1 MVFSSLTFLFLFF
14 PLVMGVYYLCP
25 RALRNLWLL
34 LTSLLFYAWGEP
46 VYIRL
51 MAASI
56 LFNYLCGLGVA
67 ALQKREKK
75 RLAKGLLILCIAGNI
90 GALGLFKY
98 ADLLIG
104 TVNNIAGSKIALL
117 ELALPI
123 GISFYTFQALSYVI
137 DVYRGTVAAQKNP
150 ITFGTY
156 IALFP
161 QLIAGPIVQYKTV
174 EEQLSHRRETTAQ
187 FAAGIGR
194 FTIGLGKKV
203 LIANQVGALWDTV
216 AALPGTGLS
225 AGTAWLGAI
234 AFTFQIYFDFS
245 GYSDMAIGLGKMLGF
260 EFLEN
265 FDYPYLSRSIT
276 EYWRRW
282 HISLGTWF
290 REYVYIPLGGNR
302 VSVLRWCFNMFV
314 VWLLSGLWHG
324 AGWNFALWGLY
335 FGVFLSAEKLIGK
348 KWKER
353 SFKIADIS
361 ANNDGNGGN
370 RENMFL
376 SCVRNIIEHGY
387 VLLVVLVS
395 FVIFRVE
402 SVREIKEQLLGL
414 AGSYG
419 NAMTPMAAYEIKS
432 YLILLL
438 IACAGATPVP
448 AMCVQRLKNTN
459 MWKKSGWLLQS
470 CYILTGLVLATAFL
484 LGSSVHPFLYFRV

>member
-14 PLVMGVYYLCP
+14 PIVIGVYYLCP

-34 LTSLLFYAWGEP
+34 AASLLFYAWGEP

-51 MAASI
+51 MVASI

-67 ALQKREKK
+67 ALQKCEKK
-75 RLAKGLLILCIAGNI
+75 GIAKALLILCVVGNI
-90 GALGLFKY
+90 GALGVFKY

-104 TVNNIAGSKIALL
+104 TVNGIAGSHLALL

-174 EEQLSHRRETTAQ
+174 EEQLSCRRETAAQ

-194 FTIGLGKKV
+194 FTVGLGKKV

-216 AALPGTGLS
+216 SALPQAQLA
-225 AGTAWLGAI
+225 AGTAWLGAL

-302 VSVLRWCFNMFV
+302 HGLSRQILNLII
-314 VWLLSGLWHG
+314 VWGLTGLWHG
-324 AGWNFALWGLY
+324 ASWNFLLWGLY
-335 FGVFLSAEKLIGK
+335 YGVILIVEKVWLLRPLQKAPAAVQHLYSLLLIILGWIIFALTDFSAIGGYFAALFGAH
-348 KWKER
+348 
-353 SFKIADIS
+353 
-361 ANNDGNGGN
+361 GGLDSST
-370 RENMFL
+370 M
-376 SCVRNIIEHGY
+376 Y
-387 VLLVVLVS
+387 LLTS
-395 FVIFRVE
+395 
-402 SVREIKEQLLGL
+402 
-414 AGSYG
+414 
-419 NAMTPMAAYEIKS
+419 N
-432 YLILLL
+432 LILLV
-438 IACAGATPVP
+438 IAGFASTRLPAKLAAGF
-448 AMCVQRLKNTN
+448 VQRLTPAGQTAVKCIFYT
-459 MWKKSGWLLQS
+459 GVLLM
-470 CYILTGLVLATAFL
+470 CIAFL
-484 LGSSVHPFLYFRV
+484 VGDSYNPFLYFRF

>member
-14 PLVMGVYYLCP
+14 PIVLGVYYLCP

-34 LTSLLFYAWGEP
+34 AASLLFYAWGEP

-51 MAASI
+51 MVASI

-75 RLAKGLLILCIAGNI
+75 GIAKALLILCVVGNI
-90 GALGLFKY
+90 GALGIFKY

-104 TVNNIAGSKIALL
+104 TINGIAGSHLALL

-194 FTIGLGKKV
+194 FTVGLGKKV

-216 AALPGTGLS
+216 SALPQAQLA
-225 AGTAWLGAI
+225 AGTAWLGAL

-302 VSVLRWCFNMFV
+302 RGLPRQVLNLII
-314 VWLLSGLWHG
+314 VWGLTGLWHG
-324 AGWNFALWGLY
+324 ASWNFLLWGLY
-335 FGVFLSAEKLIGK
+335 YGVIL
-348 KWKER
+348 
-353 SFKIADIS
+353 
-361 ANNDGNGGN
+361 
-370 RENMFL
+370 
-376 SCVRNIIEHGY
+376 IIEKVWLLRPLQKAPAAVQHLYSLLLIILGWIIFALTDFSAIGGYFAALFGAHGGADSSTMY
-387 VLLVVLVS
+387 LLTS
-395 FVIFRVE
+395 
-402 SVREIKEQLLGL
+402 
-414 AGSYG
+414 
-419 NAMTPMAAYEIKS
+419 N
-432 YLILLL
+432 LILLV
-438 IACAGATPVP
+438 IAGFASTRLPAKLAAGLVRRLTPAGQTAVKCVFY
-448 AMCVQRLKNTN
+448 AGVLLMCV
-459 MWKKSGWLLQS
+459 
-470 CYILTGLVLATAFL
+470 AFL
-484 LGSSVHPFLYFRV
+484 VGDSYNPFLYFRF

>member
-14 PLVMGVYYLCP
+14 PIVIGVYYLCP

-34 LTSLLFYAWGEP
+34 AASLLFYAWGEP

-51 MAASI
+51 MVASI

-67 ALQKREKK
+67 TLQKREKK
-75 RLAKGLLILCIAGNI
+75 GIAKALLILCVVGNI
-90 GALGLFKY
+90 GALGVFKY

-104 TVNNIAGSKIALL
+104 TINGIAGSHLALL

-174 EEQLSHRRETTAQ
+174 EEQLSCRRETAAQ

-194 FTIGLGKKV
+194 FTVGLGKKV

-216 AALPGTGLS
+216 SALPQAQLA
-225 AGTAWLGAI
+225 AGTAWLGAL

-302 VSVLRWCFNMFV
+302 HGLSRQILNLII
-314 VWLLSGLWHG
+314 VWGLTGLWHG
-324 AGWNFALWGLY
+324 ASWNFLLWGLY
-335 FGVFLSAEKLIGK
+335 YGVILIVEKVWLLRPLQKAPAAVQHLYSLLLIILGWIIFALTDFSAIGGYFAALFGA
-348 KWKER
+348 
-353 SFKIADIS
+353 
-361 ANNDGNGGN
+361 
-370 RENMFL
+370 
-376 SCVRNIIEHGY
+376 HG
-387 VLLVVLVS
+387 VLDS
-395 FVIFRVE
+395 
-402 SVREIKEQLLGL
+402 STMYLLT
-414 AGSYG
+414 S
-419 NAMTPMAAYEIKS
+419 N
-432 YLILLL
+432 LILLV
-438 IACAGATPVP
+438 IAGFASTRLPAKLAAGF
-448 AMCVQRLKNTN
+448 VQRLTPAGQTAVKCIFYT
-459 MWKKSGWLLQS
+459 GVLLM
-470 CYILTGLVLATAFL
+470 CIAFL
-484 LGSSVHPFLYFRV
+484 VGDSYNPFLYFRF

>member
-14 PLVMGVYYLCP
+14 PIVIGVYYLCP
-25 RALRNLWLL
+25 RVLRNLWLL
-34 LTSLLFYAWGEP
+34 AASLLFYAWGEP

-51 MAASI
+51 MVASI

-67 ALQKREKK
+67 ALQKQQKPSPARV
-75 RLAKGLLILCIAGNI
+75 LLVLCIVGNI
-90 GALGLFKY
+90 GALGVFKY
-98 ADLLIG
+98 ADLLID
-104 TVNNIAGSKIALL
+104 TVNGIAGSHLALL

-174 EEQLSHRRETTAQ
+174 EQQLCGRRETAAQ
-187 FAAGIGR
+187 FAEGIGR
-194 FTIGLGKKV
+194 FTVGLGKKV

-216 AALPGTGLS
+216 AALPGTSLT
-225 AGTAWLGAI
+225 AGTAWLGAL

-260 EFLEN
+260 QFLEN

-302 VSVLRWCFNMFV
+302 RGLPRQILNLII
-314 VWLLSGLWHG
+314 VWGLTGLWHG
-324 AGWNFALWGLY
+324 ASWNFLLWGLY
-335 FGVFLSAEKLIGK
+335 YGVILIAEKVWLQKPLQRAPRAVQHLYSLLLIVFG
-348 KWKER
+348 W
-353 SFKIADIS
+353 
-361 ANNDGNGGN
+361 
-370 RENMFL
+370 
-376 SCVRNIIEHGY
+376 
-387 VLLVVLVS
+387 
-395 FVIFRVE
+395 VIFALTDFGAIGNYFAALFGAHGGADSE
-402 SVREIKEQLLGL
+402 TLYLLTT
-414 AGSYG
+414 
-419 NAMTPMAAYEIKS
+419 N
-432 YLILLL
+432 LILLV
-438 IACAGATPVP
+438 IAGVASTRLP
-448 AMCVQRLKNTN
+448 ARLAERLVQRMHPAGQTAVKCVFYA
-459 MWKKSGWLLQS
+459 GVLLM
-470 CYILTGLVLATAFL
+470 CIAFL
-484 LGSSVHPFLYFRV
+484 VGDSYNPFLYFRF

>member
-216 AALPGTGLS
+216 AALPGTSLS

-245 GYSDMAIGLGKMLGF
+245 GYSDMAIGLGRMLGF
-260 EFLEN
+260 RFLEN
-265 FDYPYLSRSIT
+265 FNYPFLADSIT
-276 EYWRRW
+276 DFWRRW
-282 HISLGTWF
+282 HISMGTWF
-290 REYVYIPLGGNR
+290 RDYVYIPLGGNKGGLAKQ
-302 VSVLRWCFNMFV
+302 LRNIAI
-314 VWLLSGLWHG
+314 VWLLTGFWHG
-324 AGWNFALWGLY
+324 ASWNFVLWGVY
-335 FGVFLSAEKLIGK
+335 FGVLLVLEKLILLRWLK
-348 KWKER
+348 R
-353 SFKIADIS
+353 LPA
-361 ANNDGNGGN
+361 
-370 RENMFL
+370 
-376 SCVRNIIEHGY
+376 
-387 VLLVVLVS
+387 VLRHIYALVLVTIS
-395 FVIFRVE
+395 WTLFAFT
-402 SVREIKEQLLGL
+402 EISKGAAWCKAMLSGVLFDSSSLYLLLTYGPMLAICALAATPLGKRFYKKLGTRLGQRALTVVDCGGL
-414 AGSYG
+414 ACVLVMAAAYLVSGSY
-419 NAMTPMAAYEIKS
+419 N
-432 YLILLL
+432 
-438 IACAGATPVP
+438 
-448 AMCVQRLKNTN
+448 
-459 MWKKSGWLLQS
+459 
-470 CYILTGLVLATAFL
+470 
-484 LGSSVHPFLYFRV
+484 PFLYFRF

>member
-14 PLVMGVYYLCP
+14 PIVIGVYYLCP

-34 LTSLLFYAWGEP
+34 AASLLFYAWGEP

-51 MAASI
+51 MVASI

-75 RLAKGLLILCIAGNI
+75 GIAKALLILCVVGNI
-90 GALGLFKY
+90 GALGVFKY

-104 TVNNIAGSKIALL
+104 TINGIAGSHLALL

-174 EEQLSHRRETTAQ
+174 EEQLSCRRETAAQ

-194 FTIGLGKKV
+194 FTVGLGKKV
-203 LIANQVGALWDTV
+203 LIANQVGALWDTIS
-216 AALPGTGLS
+216 ALPQAQLA
-225 AGTAWLGAI
+225 AGTAWLGAL

-302 VSVLRWCFNMFV
+302 HGLSRQILNLII
-314 VWLLSGLWHG
+314 VWGLTGLWHG
-324 AGWNFALWGLY
+324 ASWNFLLWGLY
-335 FGVFLSAEKLIGK
+335 YGVILIVEKVWLLRPLQKAPAAVQHLYSLLLIILGWIIFALTDFSAIGGYFAALFGAH
-348 KWKER
+348 
-353 SFKIADIS
+353 
-361 ANNDGNGGN
+361 GGLDSST
-370 RENMFL
+370 M
-376 SCVRNIIEHGY
+376 Y
-387 VLLVVLVS
+387 LLTS
-395 FVIFRVE
+395 
-402 SVREIKEQLLGL
+402 
-414 AGSYG
+414 
-419 NAMTPMAAYEIKS
+419 N
-432 YLILLL
+432 LILLV
-438 IACAGATPVP
+438 IAGFASTRLPAKLAAGF
-448 AMCVQRLKNTN
+448 VQRLTPAGQTAVKCIFYT
-459 MWKKSGWLLQS
+459 GVLLM
-470 CYILTGLVLATAFL
+470 CIAFL
-484 LGSSVHPFLYFRV
+484 VGDSYNPFLYFRF

>member
-14 PLVMGVYYLCP
+14 PIVIGVYYLGP

-34 LTSLLFYAWGEP
+34 AASLLFYAWGEP

-51 MAASI
+51 MVASI

-75 RLAKGLLILCIAGNI
+75 GIAKALLILCVVGNI
-90 GALGLFKY
+90 GALGVFKY

-104 TVNNIAGSKIALL
+104 TINGIAGSHLALL

-174 EEQLSHRRETTAQ
+174 EEQLSCRRETAAQ

-194 FTIGLGKKV
+194 FTVGLGKKV

-216 AALPGTGLS
+216 SALPQAQLA
-225 AGTAWLGAI
+225 AGTAWLGAL

-302 VSVLRWCFNMFV
+302 HGLSRQILNLII
-314 VWLLSGLWHG
+314 VWGLTGLWHG
-324 AGWNFALWGLY
+324 ASWNFLLWGLY
-335 FGVFLSAEKLIGK
+335 YGVILIVEKVWLLRPLQKAPAAVQHLYSLLLIILGWIIFALTDFSAIGGYFAALFGAH
-348 KWKER
+348 
-353 SFKIADIS
+353 
-361 ANNDGNGGN
+361 GGLDSST
-370 RENMFL
+370 M
-376 SCVRNIIEHGY
+376 Y
-387 VLLVVLVS
+387 LLTS
-395 FVIFRVE
+395 
-402 SVREIKEQLLGL
+402 
-414 AGSYG
+414 
-419 NAMTPMAAYEIKS
+419 N
-432 YLILLL
+432 LILLV
-438 IACAGATPVP
+438 IAGFASTRLPAKLAAGF
-448 AMCVQRLKNTN
+448 VQRLTPAGQTAVKCVFYT
-459 MWKKSGWLLQS
+459 GVLLM
-470 CYILTGLVLATAFL
+470 CIAFL
-484 LGSSVHPFLYFRV
+484 VGDSYNPFLYFRF

>member
-14 PLVMGVYYLCP
+14 PIVIGVYYLCP

-34 LTSLLFYAWGEP
+34 AASLLFYAWGEP

-51 MAASI
+51 MVASI

-75 RLAKGLLILCIAGNI
+75 GIAKTLLILCVVGNI
-90 GALGLFKY
+90 GALGVFKY

-104 TVNNIAGSKIALL
+104 TINGIAGSHLALL

-174 EEQLSHRRETTAQ
+174 EEQLSCRRETAAQ

-194 FTIGLGKKV
+194 FTVGLGKKV

-216 AALPGTGLS
+216 SALPQAQLA
-225 AGTAWLGAI
+225 AGTAWLGAL

-302 VSVLRWCFNMFV
+302 HGLSRQILNLII
-314 VWLLSGLWHG
+314 VWGLTGLWHG
-324 AGWNFALWGLY
+324 ASWNFLLWGLY
-335 FGVFLSAEKLIGK
+335 YGVILIVEKVWLLRPLQKAPAAVQHLYSLLLIILGWIIFALTDFSAIGGYFAALFGAH
-348 KWKER
+348 
-353 SFKIADIS
+353 
-361 ANNDGNGGN
+361 GGLDSST
-370 RENMFL
+370 M
-376 SCVRNIIEHGY
+376 Y
-387 VLLVVLVS
+387 LLTS
-395 FVIFRVE
+395 
-402 SVREIKEQLLGL
+402 
-414 AGSYG
+414 
-419 NAMTPMAAYEIKS
+419 N
-432 YLILLL
+432 LILLV
-438 IACAGATPVP
+438 IAGFASTRLPAKLAAGF
-448 AMCVQRLKNTN
+448 VQRLTPAGQTAVKCIFYT
-459 MWKKSGWLLQS
+459 GVLLM
-470 CYILTGLVLATAFL
+470 CIAFL
-484 LGSSVHPFLYFRV
+484 VGDSYNPLLYFRF

>member
-1 MVFSSLTFLFLFF
+1 MLFADILFLFVF
-14 PLVMGVYYLCP
+14 LPLCLISYFVCKDIKAKNAV
-25 RALRNLWLL
+25 LL
-34 LTSLLFYAWGEP
+34 VFSLIFYAWGEP

-51 MAASI
+51 MVASI

-75 RLAKGLLILCIAGNI
+75 GIAKTLLILCVVGNI
-90 GALGLFKY
+90 GALGVFKY

-104 TVNNIAGSKIALL
+104 TINGIAGSHLALL

-174 EEQLSHRRETTAQ
+174 EEQLSRRRETTAQ

-194 FTIGLGKKV
+194 FTVGLGKKV

-216 AALPGTGLS
+216 SALPQAQLA
-225 AGTAWLGAI
+225 AGTAWLGAL

-302 VSVLRWCFNMFV
+302 HGLSRQILNLII
-314 VWLLSGLWHG
+314 VWGLTGLWHG
-324 AGWNFALWGLY
+324 ASWNFLLWGLY
-335 FGVFLSAEKLIGK
+335 YGVILIVEKVWLLRPLQKAPAAVQHLYSLLLIMLGWIIFALTDFSAIGGYFAALFGAH
-348 KWKER
+348 
-353 SFKIADIS
+353 
-361 ANNDGNGGN
+361 GGLDSST
-370 RENMFL
+370 M
-376 SCVRNIIEHGY
+376 Y
-387 VLLVVLVS
+387 LLTS
-395 FVIFRVE
+395 
-402 SVREIKEQLLGL
+402 
-414 AGSYG
+414 
-419 NAMTPMAAYEIKS
+419 N
-432 YLILLL
+432 LILLV
-438 IACAGATPVP
+438 IAGFASTRLPAKLAAGF
-448 AMCVQRLKNTN
+448 VQRLTPAGQTAVKCIFYT
-459 MWKKSGWLLQS
+459 GVLLM
-470 CYILTGLVLATAFL
+470 CIAFL
-484 LGSSVHPFLYFRV
+484 VGDSYNPFLYFRF

>member
-1 MVFSSLTFLFLFF
+1 MAFSSLTFLFLFF
-14 PLVMGVYYLCP
+14 PIVIGVYYLCP

-34 LTSLLFYAWGEP
+34 AASLLFYAWGEP

-51 MAASI
+51 MVASI

-75 RLAKGLLILCIAGNI
+75 GIAKTLLILCVVGNI
-90 GALGLFKY
+90 GALGVFKY

-104 TVNNIAGSKIALL
+104 TINGIAGSHLALL

-137 DVYRGTVAAQKNP
+137 DVYRGTVAAQRNP

-174 EEQLSHRRETTAQ
+174 EEQLSCRRETAAQ

-194 FTIGLGKKV
+194 FTVGLGKKV

-216 AALPGTGLS
+216 SALPQAQLA
-225 AGTAWLGAI
+225 AGTAWLGAL

-302 VSVLRWCFNMFV
+302 HGLSRQILNLII
-314 VWLLSGLWHG
+314 VWGLTGLWHG
-324 AGWNFALWGLY
+324 ASWNFLLWGLY
-335 FGVFLSAEKLIGK
+335 YGVILIVEKVWLLRPLQKAPAAVQHLYSLLLIILGWIIFALTDFSAIGGYFAALFGAH
-348 KWKER
+348 
-353 SFKIADIS
+353 
-361 ANNDGNGGN
+361 GGLDSST
-370 RENMFL
+370 M
-376 SCVRNIIEHGY
+376 Y
-387 VLLVVLVS
+387 LLTS
-395 FVIFRVE
+395 
-402 SVREIKEQLLGL
+402 
-414 AGSYG
+414 
-419 NAMTPMAAYEIKS
+419 N
-432 YLILLL
+432 LILLV
-438 IACAGATPVP
+438 IAGFASTRLPAKLAAGF
-448 AMCVQRLKNTN
+448 VQRLTPA
-459 MWKKSGWLLQS
+459 GQTAVECIFYTGVLLM
-470 CYILTGLVLATAFL
+470 CIAFL
-484 LGSSVHPFLYFRV
+484 VGDSYNPFLYFRF

>member
-14 PLVMGVYYLCP
+14 PIVMGVYYLCP

-34 LTSLLFYAWGEP
+34 VVSLLFYAWGEP

-51 MAASI
+51 MVASI
-56 LFNYLCGLGVA
+56 LFNYLCGLGVS

-75 RLAKGLLILCIAGNI
+75 GLAKALLVLCIAGNI
-90 GALGLFKY
+90 GALGVFKY
-98 ADLLIG
+98 ADLLLG
-104 TVNNIAGSKIALL
+104 TINSITGSGLALL

-194 FTIGLGKKV
+194 FTVGLGKKV

-216 AALPGTGLS
+216 AALPQAGLS

-302 VSVLRWCFNMFV
+302 RGLPRQILNLII
-314 VWLLSGLWHG
+314 VWGLTGLWHG
-324 AGWNFALWGLY
+324 ASWNFLLWGLY
-335 FGVFLSAEKLIGK
+335 YGVIL
-348 KWKER
+348 
-353 SFKIADIS
+353 
-361 ANNDGNGGN
+361 
-370 RENMFL
+370 
-376 SCVRNIIEHGY
+376 IIEKVWLLRPLQKAPAAVQHLY
-387 VLLVVLVS
+387 SLLLIVLGW
-395 FVIFRVE
+395 VIFALTDFGAIGGYFAALFGAHGGAD
-402 SVREIKEQLLGL
+402 SSTLYLLT
-414 AGSYG
+414 S
-419 NAMTPMAAYEIKS
+419 N
-432 YLILLL
+432 LILLV
-438 IACAGATPVP
+438 IAGFASTRLP
-448 AMCVQRLKNTN
+448 AKLA
-459 MWKKSGWLLQS
+459 S
-470 CYILTGLVLATAFL
+470 GLVRRLTPAGQTAVKCVFYAGVLLMCIAFL
-484 LGSSVHPFLYFRV
+484 VGDSYNPFLYFRF

>member
-1 MVFSSLTFLFLFF
+1 M
-14 PLVMGVYYLCP
+14 
-25 RALRNLWLL
+25 
-34 LTSLLFYAWGEP
+34 
-46 VYIRL
+46 
-51 MAASI
+51 
-56 LFNYLCGLGVA
+56 LFNSFEFLIFLPIVFLLYWFVFKPLRWQNLFIVAVSYIFYGWWDWRFLILIAFTTLCSFASGIVLERLEGQRTKQKWVSA
-67 ALQKREKK
+67 ANITLN
-75 RLAKGLLILCIAGNI
+75 LLILCI
-90 GALGLFKY
+90 FKY
-98 ADLLIG
+98 FNFFGENLAELFQLFGVGADWVTIDILLP
-104 TVNNIAGSKIALL
+104 V
-117 ELALPI
+117 

-302 VSVLRWCFNMFV
+302 RGKGRQLLNLFI
-314 VWLLSGLWHG
+314 VWGLTGLWHG
-324 AGWNFALWGLY
+324 ASWNFLLWGLY
-335 FGVFLSAEKLIGK
+335 YGVIL
-348 KWKER
+348 
-353 SFKIADIS
+353 
-361 ANNDGNGGN
+361 
-370 RENMFL
+370 
-376 SCVRNIIEHGY
+376 IIEKVWLQKPLQKAPG
-387 VLLVVLVS
+387 VVQRLYS
-395 FVIFRVE
+395 
-402 SVREIKEQLLGL
+402 
-414 AGSYG
+414 
-419 NAMTPMAAYEIKS
+419 
-432 YLILLL
+432 LLL
-438 IACAGATPVP
+438 IILGWVIFALTDFGAIGNYFAALFGAHGGADAQTMYLLTTNISLLLVAALACTRWP
-448 AMCVQRLKNTN
+448 AHAANDLLARLPQAAQTLLRCLFYAAVLLMCV
-459 MWKKSGWLLQS
+459 
-470 CYILTGLVLATAFL
+470 AFL
-484 LGSSVHPFLYFRV
+484 VGDSYNPFLYFRF

>member
-14 PLVMGVYYLCP
+14 PIVIGVYYLCP

-34 LTSLLFYAWGEP
+34 AASLLFYAWGEP

-51 MAASI
+51 MVASI

-75 RLAKGLLILCIAGNI
+75 GIAKALLILCVVGNI
-90 GALGLFKY
+90 GALGVFKY

-104 TVNNIAGSKIALL
+104 TINDIAGSHLALL

-174 EEQLSHRRETTAQ
+174 EEQLSCRRETAAQ

-194 FTIGLGKKV
+194 FTVGLGKKV

-216 AALPGTGLS
+216 SALPQAQLA
-225 AGTAWLGAI
+225 AGTAWLGAL

-302 VSVLRWCFNMFV
+302 HGLSRQILNLII
-314 VWLLSGLWHG
+314 VWGLTGLWHG
-324 AGWNFALWGLY
+324 ASWNFLLWGLY
-335 FGVFLSAEKLIGK
+335 YGVILIVEKVWLLRPLQKAPAAVQHLYSLLLIILGWIIFALTDFSAIGGYFAALFGAH
-348 KWKER
+348 
-353 SFKIADIS
+353 
-361 ANNDGNGGN
+361 GGLDSST
-370 RENMFL
+370 M
-376 SCVRNIIEHGY
+376 Y
-387 VLLVVLVS
+387 LLTS
-395 FVIFRVE
+395 
-402 SVREIKEQLLGL
+402 
-414 AGSYG
+414 
-419 NAMTPMAAYEIKS
+419 N
-432 YLILLL
+432 LILLV
-438 IACAGATPVP
+438 IAGFASTRLPAKLATDF
-448 AMCVQRLKNTN
+448 VQRLTPAGQTAVKCIFYT
-459 MWKKSGWLLQS
+459 GVLLM
-470 CYILTGLVLATAFL
+470 CIAFL
-484 LGSSVHPFLYFRV
+484 VGDSYNPFLYFRF

>member
-14 PLVMGVYYLCP
+14 PIVIGVYYLCP

-34 LTSLLFYAWGEP
+34 AASLLFYAWGEP

-51 MAASI
+51 MVASI

-75 RLAKGLLILCIAGNI
+75 GIAKTLLTLCVVGNI
-90 GALGLFKY
+90 GALGVFKY

-104 TVNNIAGSKIALL
+104 TINGIAGSHLALL

-174 EEQLSHRRETTAQ
+174 EEQLSCRRETTAQ

-194 FTIGLGKKV
+194 FTVGLGKKV

-216 AALPGTGLS
+216 SALPQAQLA
-225 AGTAWLGAI
+225 AGTAWLGAL

-302 VSVLRWCFNMFV
+302 HGLSRQILNLII
-314 VWLLSGLWHG
+314 VWGLTGLWHG
-324 AGWNFALWGLY
+324 ASWNFLLWGLY
-335 FGVFLSAEKLIGK
+335 YGVILIVEKVWLLRPLQKAPAAVQHLYSLLLIILGWIIFALTDFSAIGGYFAALFGAH
-348 KWKER
+348 
-353 SFKIADIS
+353 
-361 ANNDGNGGN
+361 GGLDSST
-370 RENMFL
+370 M
-376 SCVRNIIEHGY
+376 Y
-387 VLLVVLVS
+387 LLTS
-395 FVIFRVE
+395 
-402 SVREIKEQLLGL
+402 
-414 AGSYG
+414 
-419 NAMTPMAAYEIKS
+419 N
-432 YLILLL
+432 LILLV
-438 IACAGATPVP
+438 IAGFASTRLPAKLAAGF
-448 AMCVQRLKNTN
+448 VQRLTPAGQTAVKCIFYT
-459 MWKKSGWLLQS
+459 GVLLM
-470 CYILTGLVLATAFL
+470 CIAFL
-484 LGSSVHPFLYFRV
+484 VGDSYNPFLYFRF

>member
-14 PLVMGVYYLCP
+14 PIVIGVYYLCP

-34 LTSLLFYAWGEP
+34 AASLLFYAWGEP

-51 MAASI
+51 MVASI

-67 ALQKREKK
+67 ALQKRQKPSP
-75 RLAKGLLILCIAGNI
+75 AKALLILCIVGNI
-90 GALGLFKY
+90 GALGVFKY
-98 ADLLIG
+98 ADLLID
-104 TVNNIAGSKIALL
+104 TVNGIAGSHLALL

-174 EEQLSHRRETTAQ
+174 EQQLCGRRETAAQ
-187 FAAGIGR
+187 FAEGIGR
-194 FTIGLGKKV
+194 FTVGLGKKV

-216 AALPGTGLS
+216 AALPGTSLT
-225 AGTAWLGAI
+225 AGTAWLGAL

-260 EFLEN
+260 QFLEN

-302 VSVLRWCFNMFV
+302 RGLPRQILNLII
-314 VWLLSGLWHG
+314 VWGLTGLWHG
-324 AGWNFALWGLY
+324 ASWNFLLWGLY
-335 FGVFLSAEKLIGK
+335 YGVILILEKVWLQK
-348 KWKER
+348 PLQR
-353 SFKIADIS
+353 APRAVQHLYS
-361 ANNDGNGGN
+361 
-370 RENMFL
+370 
-376 SCVRNIIEHGY
+376 
-387 VLLVVLVS
+387 
-395 FVIFRVE
+395 
-402 SVREIKEQLLGL
+402 
-414 AGSYG
+414 
-419 NAMTPMAAYEIKS
+419 
-432 YLILLL
+432 LLL
-438 IACAGATPVP
+438 IVFGWVIFALTDFGAIGNYFAALFGAHGGADSETLYLLTTNFILLVIAGVASTRLP
-448 AMCVQRLKNTN
+448 ARLAARLVQRIHPAGQTAVRCVFYA
-459 MWKKSGWLLQS
+459 GVLLM
-470 CYILTGLVLATAFL
+470 CIAFL
-484 LGSSVHPFLYFRV
+484 VGDSYNPFLYFRF

>member
-14 PLVMGVYYLCP
+14 PIVIGVYCLCP

-34 LTSLLFYAWGEP
+34 AASLLFYAWGEP

-51 MAASI
+51 MVASI

-67 ALQKREKK
+67 ALQKRQKPSP
-75 RLAKGLLILCIAGNI
+75 AKGLLILCIVGNI
-90 GALGLFKY
+90 GALGVFKY
-98 ADLLIG
+98 ADLLID
-104 TVNNIAGSKIALL
+104 TVNGIAGSHLALL

-174 EEQLSHRRETTAQ
+174 EQQLCGRRETAAQ
-187 FAAGIGR
+187 FAEGIGR
-194 FTIGLGKKV
+194 FTVGLGKKV
-203 LIANQVGALWDTV
+203 LLANQVGALWDTV
-216 AALPGTGLS
+216 AALPGTSLT
-225 AGTAWLGAI
+225 AGTAWLGAL

-260 EFLEN
+260 QFLEN

-302 VSVLRWCFNMFV
+302 RGLPRQILNLII
-314 VWLLSGLWHG
+314 VWGLTGLWHG
-324 AGWNFALWGLY
+324 ASWNFLLWGLY
-335 FGVFLSAEKLIGK
+335 YGVILILEKVWLQKPLQRAPRAVQHLYSLLLIVFG
-348 KWKER
+348 W
-353 SFKIADIS
+353 
-361 ANNDGNGGN
+361 
-370 RENMFL
+370 
-376 SCVRNIIEHGY
+376 
-387 VLLVVLVS
+387 
-395 FVIFRVE
+395 VIFALTDFGAIGNYFAALFGAHGGADSE
-402 SVREIKEQLLGL
+402 TLYLLTT
-414 AGSYG
+414 
-419 NAMTPMAAYEIKS
+419 N
-432 YLILLL
+432 LILLV
-438 IACAGATPVP
+438 IAGVASTRLP
-448 AMCVQRLKNTN
+448 ARLAERLVQRMHPAGQTAVKCVFYA
-459 MWKKSGWLLQS
+459 GVLLL
-470 CYILTGLVLATAFL
+470 CIAFL
-484 LGSSVHPFLYFRV
+484 VGDSYNPFLYFRF

>member
-14 PLVMGVYYLCP
+14 PIVIGVYYLCP

-34 LTSLLFYAWGEP
+34 AARLLFYAWGEP

-51 MAASI
+51 MVASI

-75 RLAKGLLILCIAGNI
+75 GIAKTLLILCVVGNI
-90 GALGLFKY
+90 GALGVFKY

-104 TVNNIAGSKIALL
+104 TINGIAGSHLALL

-174 EEQLSHRRETTAQ
+174 EEQLSRRRETTAQ

-194 FTIGLGKKV
+194 FTVGLGKKV

-216 AALPGTGLS
+216 SALPQAQLA
-225 AGTAWLGAI
+225 AGTAWLGAL

-302 VSVLRWCFNMFV
+302 HGLSRQILNLII
-314 VWLLSGLWHG
+314 VWGLTGLWHG
-324 AGWNFALWGLY
+324 ASWNFLLWGLY
-335 FGVFLSAEKLIGK
+335 YGVILIVEKVWLLRPLQKAPAAVQHLYSLLLIILGWIIFALTDFSAIGGYFAALFGAH
-348 KWKER
+348 
-353 SFKIADIS
+353 
-361 ANNDGNGGN
+361 GGLDSST
-370 RENMFL
+370 M
-376 SCVRNIIEHGY
+376 Y
-387 VLLVVLVS
+387 LLTS
-395 FVIFRVE
+395 
-402 SVREIKEQLLGL
+402 
-414 AGSYG
+414 
-419 NAMTPMAAYEIKS
+419 N
-432 YLILLL
+432 LILLV
-438 IACAGATPVP
+438 IAGFASTRLPAKLAAGF
-448 AMCVQRLKNTN
+448 VQRLTPAGQTAVKCIFYT
-459 MWKKSGWLLQS
+459 GVLLM
-470 CYILTGLVLATAFL
+470 CIAFL
-484 LGSSVHPFLYFRV
+484 VGDSYNPFLYFRF

>member
-14 PLVMGVYYLCP
+14 PIVIGVYYLCP

-34 LTSLLFYAWGEP
+34 AASLLFYAWGEP

-51 MAASI
+51 MVASI

-75 RLAKGLLILCIAGNI
+75 GIAKTLLILCVVGNI
-90 GALGLFKY
+90 GALGVFKY

-104 TVNNIAGSKIALL
+104 TINGIAGSHLALL

-174 EEQLSHRRETTAQ
+174 EEQLSRRRETTAQ

-194 FTIGLGKKV
+194 FTVGLGKKV

-216 AALPGTGLS
+216 SALPQAQLA
-225 AGTAWLGAI
+225 AGTAWLGAL

-302 VSVLRWCFNMFV
+302 HGLSRQILNLII
-314 VWLLSGLWHG
+314 VWGLTGLWHG
-324 AGWNFALWGLY
+324 ASWNFLLWGLY
-335 FGVFLSAEKLIGK
+335 YGVILIVEKVWLLRPLQKAPAAVQHLYSLLLIILGWIIFALTDFSAIGGYFAALFGAH
-348 KWKER
+348 
-353 SFKIADIS
+353 
-361 ANNDGNGGN
+361 GGLDSST
-370 RENMFL
+370 M
-376 SCVRNIIEHGY
+376 Y
-387 VLLVVLVS
+387 LLTS
-395 FVIFRVE
+395 
-402 SVREIKEQLLGL
+402 
-414 AGSYG
+414 
-419 NAMTPMAAYEIKS
+419 N
-432 YLILLL
+432 LILLV
-438 IACAGATPVP
+438 IAGFASTRLPAKLAAGF
-448 AMCVQRLKNTN
+448 VQRLTPAGQTAVKCIFYT
-459 MWKKSGWLLQS
+459 GVLLM
-470 CYILTGLVLATAFL
+470 CIAFL
-484 LGSSVHPFLYFRV
+484 VGDSYNPFLYFRF

>member
-14 PLVMGVYYLCP
+14 PIVIGVYYLCP

-34 LTSLLFYAWGEP
+34 AASLLFYAWGEP

-51 MAASI
+51 MVASI

-75 RLAKGLLILCIAGNI
+75 GIAKALLILCVAGNI
-90 GALGLFKY
+90 GALGVFKY

-104 TVNNIAGSKIALL
+104 TINGIAGSHLALL

-174 EEQLSHRRETTAQ
+174 EEQLSCRRETAAQ

-194 FTIGLGKKV
+194 FTVGLGKKV

-216 AALPGTGLS
+216 SALPQAQLA
-225 AGTAWLGAI
+225 AGTAWLGAL

-245 GYSDMAIGLGKMLGF
+245 GYSDMAIGLGRMFGF
-260 EFLEN
+260 HFLEN
-265 FDYPYLSRSIT
+265 FNYPYISASIT
-276 EYWRRW
+276 EFWRRW
-282 HISLGTWF
+282 HISLSNWF

-302 VSVLRWCFNMFV
+302 HGLSRQILNLII
-314 VWLLSGLWHG
+314 VWGLTGLWHG
-324 AGWNFALWGLY
+324 ASWNFLLWGLY
-335 FGVFLSAEKLIGK
+335 YGVILIVEKVWLLRPLQKAPAAVQHLYSLLLIILGWIIFALTDFSAIGGYFAALFGAH
-348 KWKER
+348 
-353 SFKIADIS
+353 
-361 ANNDGNGGN
+361 GGLDSST
-370 RENMFL
+370 M
-376 SCVRNIIEHGY
+376 Y
-387 VLLVVLVS
+387 LLTS
-395 FVIFRVE
+395 
-402 SVREIKEQLLGL
+402 
-414 AGSYG
+414 
-419 NAMTPMAAYEIKS
+419 N
-432 YLILLL
+432 LILLV
-438 IACAGATPVP
+438 IAGFASTRLPAKLAAGF
-448 AMCVQRLKNTN
+448 VQRLTPAGQTAVKCVFYT
-459 MWKKSGWLLQS
+459 GVLLM
-470 CYILTGLVLATAFL
+470 CIAFL
-484 LGSSVHPFLYFRV
+484 VGDSYNPFLYFRF

>member
-216 AALPGTGLS
+216 AALPGTSLS

-290 REYVYIPLGGNR
+290 REYVYPAGRQPVRPAPTDFESHRRVGVDRPVAWRQLELPAVGALLRCHSHHRKGVAAKAAAKSPRCGAAPL
-302 VSVLRWCFNMFV
+302 FPAADYP
-314 VWLLSGLWHG
+314 WLGHLCPDRFWGHRELFCG
-324 AGWNFALWGLY
+324 ALWGARRRRCPNDVSADYQYLPAAGGSTGLY
-335 FGVFLSAEKLIGK
+335 P
-348 KWKER
+348 
-353 SFKIADIS
+353 
-361 ANNDGNGGN
+361 
-370 RENMFL
+370 
-376 SCVRNIIEHGY
+376 
-387 VLLVVLVS
+387 
-395 FVIFRVE
+395 
-402 SVREIKEQLLGL
+402 L
-414 AGSYG
+414 AGPCG
-419 NAMTPMAAYEIKS
+419 K
-432 YLILLL
+432 
-438 IACAGATPVP
+438 
-448 AMCVQRLKNTN
+448 
-459 MWKKSGWLLQS
+459 
-470 CYILTGLVLATAFL
+470 
-484 LGSSVHPFLYFRV
+484 

>member
-67 ALQKREKK
+67 TLQKREKK

-216 AALPGTGLS
+216 AALPGTSLS

-265 FDYPYLSRSIT
+265 FNYPYLSRSIT

-302 VSVLRWCFNMFV
+302 CGLPRQILNLII
-314 VWLLSGLWHG
+314 VWGLTGLWHG
-324 AGWNFALWGLY
+324 ASWNFLLWGLY
-335 FGVFLSAEKLIGK
+335 YGVIL
-348 KWKER
+348 
-353 SFKIADIS
+353 
-361 ANNDGNGGN
+361 
-370 RENMFL
+370 
-376 SCVRNIIEHGY
+376 IIEKVWLQKPLQKAPG
-387 VLLVVLVS
+387 VVQRLYS
-395 FVIFRVE
+395 
-402 SVREIKEQLLGL
+402 
-414 AGSYG
+414 
-419 NAMTPMAAYEIKS
+419 
-432 YLILLL
+432 LLL
-438 IACAGATPVP
+438 IVLGWVIFALTDFGAIGNYFAALFGAHGGADAQTMYLLTTNISLLLVAALACTRWP
-448 AMCVQRLKNTN
+448 AHAANDLLARLPRAAQTLLRCLFYAAVLLMCV
-459 MWKKSGWLLQS
+459 
-470 CYILTGLVLATAFL
+470 AFL
-484 LGSSVHPFLYFRV
+484 VGDSYNPFLYFRF

>member
-216 AALPGTGLS
+216 AALPGTSLS

-245 GYSDMAIGLGKMLGF
+245 GYSDMAIGMGRCMGF
-260 EFLEN
+260 HFDEN
-265 FDYPYLSRSIT
+265 FNYPYVTRTIT
-276 EYWRRW
+276 EFWRRW
-282 HISLGTWF
+282 HISLGSFF
-290 REYVYIPLGGNR
+290 RDYVYIPMGGNR
-302 VSVLRWCFNMFV
+302 RHQPLNILV
-314 VWLLSGLWHG
+314 VWFLTGLWHG
-324 AGWNFALWGLY
+324 ASWNFVLWGLY
-335 FGVFLSAEKLIGK
+335 FGAIIMLEKYTIVKIQDRIPGFILHIYSLFIIVFGWVIFYFTDISRMGGFIGILFGGGASGWNLVAQNELTGNLWLIIAGIVCCLPIGK
-348 KWKER
+348 GIR
-353 SFKIADIS
+353 SIYEKAAYDGS
-361 ANNDGNGGN
+361 AGA
-370 RENMFL
+370 E
-376 SCVRNIIEHGY
+376 
-387 VLLVVLVS
+387 VLLTGAKTLCAAALLVS
-395 FVIFRVE
+395 C
-402 SVREIKEQLLGL
+402 
-414 AGSYG
+414 
-419 NAMTPMAAYEIKS
+419 T
-432 YLILLL
+432 LLL
-438 IACAGATPVP
+438 IGST
-448 AMCVQRLKNTN
+448 TN
-459 MWKKSGWLLQS
+459 
-470 CYILTGLVLATAFL
+470 
-484 LGSSVHPFLYFRV
+484 PFLYLRF